1 MGLFQQFSKL
11 LSGGRVDVFARYELM
26 RQAVSGS
33 MSEFHVARDRET
45 GKMVGLKILDAEK
58 TSHFEGR
65 FKGLK
70 KPTEGEI
77 AKALSHPNI
86 VQTYEYGQTFDGRQY
101 IVMELVDGPGLNSL
115 IIGRSPLLDGKRL
128 PLLRQAAEAIG
139 AVHAAGYIH
148 RDICPRNLI
157 VDKDCQTL
165 KLIDFGLTVPL
176 KAEFMQPGNRTGTPN
191 YMAPEIVRRKKTDQ
205 RVDVFA
211 LGVTAYALCTYE
223 LPWSGGKDG
232 KAAMSHDTQEPADI
246 RQRRPQ
252 LNSRIAQAIM
262 KCLEPMPENRPPDME
277 SFLKMIAG
285 VTNEDQK

>member
-1 MGLFQQFSKL
+1 MGLFSQFSKL
-11 LSGGRVDVFARYELM
+11 LNGGRVDVFARYELM

-45 GKMVGLKILDAEK
+45 GQVVGLKILDAEK
-58 TSHFEGR
+58 TAHFESR

-70 KPTEGEI
+70 KPSEGEI

-86 VQTYEYGQTFDGRQY
+86 VQTYECGTTFDGRPY

-115 IIGRSPLLDGKRL
+115 IIGQSPLLEGRRL
-128 PLLRQAAEAIG
+128 GLLRQAAEAIG

-165 KLIDFGLTVPL
+165 KLIDFGLTVPM
-176 KAEFMQPGNRTGTPN
+176 KPEFMQPGNRTGTPN

-205 RVDVFA
+205 RVDVFS
-211 LGVTAYALCTYE
+211 LGVTAYALCTFE
-223 LPWSGGKDG
+223 LPWSAGKDG
-232 KAAMSHDTQEPADI
+232 KAAMSHDTQQPVDI
-246 RQRRPQ
+246 RLRRPQ
-252 LNSRIAQAIM
+252 LNSRVAQAIM
-262 KCLEPMPENRPPDME
+262 KCLEPVPENRPPDME
-277 SFLKMIAG
+277 SFLKIFAG
-285 VTNEDQK
+285 VTKEDQK

>member
-1 MGLFQQFSKL
+1 MGLFSQFSKL

-45 GKMVGLKILDAEK
+45 GQLVGLKILDAEK
-58 TSHFEGR
+58 TAHFESR

-70 KPTEGEI
+70 KPSEGEI

-86 VQTYEYGQTFDGRQY
+86 VQTYEYGQTSDGRQY

-115 IIGRSPLLDGKRL
+115 IIGRSPQLDGKRL

-165 KLIDFGLTVPL
+165 KLIDFGLTVPM
-176 KAEFMQPGNRTGTPN
+176 KGEFLQPGNRTGTPN

-205 RVDVFA
+205 RVDIFA

-223 LPWSGGKDG
+223 LPWSGGTTG
-232 KAAMSHDTQEPADI
+232 KAAMSHDTQEPVDI

-252 LNSRIAQAIM
+252 LNTRLAQAIM
-262 KCLEPMPENRPPDME
+262 KCLEPLPENRPPDTE
-277 SFLKMIAG
+277 TFLKMIAG
-285 VTNEDQK
+285 VTREDQK